1 MREVDSIAVAE
12 PTEVPFDIADLSDV
26 ALSSLLQVLASSD
39 ITYALE
45 GNVLRV
51 DNSVASEAGRLVH
64 TYSTVPSET
73 DGAVGDQALNE
84 HGDNEELH
92 TTLEGRIRRL
102 IQMHEDG
109 LITESELSERRREI
123 LREV

>member
-1 MREVDSIAVAE
+1 MSFVLIILWLMKPVVLSTNTPRAV
-12 PTEVPFDIADLSDV
+12 
-26 ALSSLLQVLASSD
+26 
-39 ITYALE
+39 
-45 GNVLRV
+45 
-51 DNSVASEAGRLVH
+51 
-64 TYSTVPSET
+64 ET

-84 HGDNEELH
+84 LGDNEELH